1 MLDSSSS
8 SASSGAAGS
17 PCRICGSPVDAVGSR
32 YGQFARRSFTIGRCP
47 QCGFACVVDPWL
59 DYDLIY
65 DNEYYEGRGAD
76 PHVDYIAAL
85 SDPDRTTQKFEWRG
99 VLSCVDGIVPVTHAT
114 HWLDYGCGVGGL
126 VQYLRSHG
134 VPDAVGFEQGWS
146 VERLAE
152 KGIPHLQPQD
162 LPELA
167 GTFDVITAIEV
178 IEHAIDP
185 LGELR
190 RMRALLKPGGI
201 LFLTTGNAEPY
212 RHKLS
217 EWRYIMPEVHI
228 SLFEPRTLAL
238 ALGKAGFVAEYPGF
252 GRGWTDMYRAK
263 ALRTLGVQRTGPISS
278 LPPWP
283 VLARAFEARL
293 RLARQPIGVAIE

>member
-8 SASSGAAGS
+8 ASASSGESGS

-59 DYDLIY
+59 EYDLIY

-76 PHVDYIAAL
+76 PHVDYVAAL

-99 VLSCVDGIVPVTHAT
+99 VLTCVERIAPVTDAT

-126 VQYLRSHG
+126 VQYLRGHG
-134 VPDAVGFEQGWS
+134 IPHAVGFEQGWS
-146 VERLAE
+146 VERLVE
-152 KGIPHLQPQD
+152 KGIPYLQAQD

-167 GTFDVITAIEV
+167 GTFDVVTAIEV

-185 LGELR
+185 LAELR
-190 RMRALLKPGGI
+190 SMRALLKPGGI
-201 LFLTTGNAEPY
+201 LFVTTGNAEPY

-228 SLFEPRTLAL
+228 SLFEPGTLAL
-238 ALGKAGFVAEYPGF
+238 ALDKAGFVAEYPGF
-252 GRGWTDMYRAK
+252 GRGWTDMYHGEGPPDPG
-263 ALRTLGVQRTGPISS
+263 RTADGPHEQSPSVADPGQGVRSQAA
-278 LPPWP
+278 
-283 VLARAFEARL
+283 ARPATDR
-293 RLARQPIGVAIE
+293 RGD